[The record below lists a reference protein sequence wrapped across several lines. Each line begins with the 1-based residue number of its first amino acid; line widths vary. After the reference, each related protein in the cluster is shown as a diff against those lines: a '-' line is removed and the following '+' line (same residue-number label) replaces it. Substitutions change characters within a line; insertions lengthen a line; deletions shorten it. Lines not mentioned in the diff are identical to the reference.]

1 MSRHFNGALFRE
13 KGRRDGKK
21 EGGKERARGRERKR
35 ERKRNNA
42 VSGHITSCQPEGLL
56 FVSKISVD
64 IISVHI
70 ENIVSGYSN
79 PFSTGGLNIAPHS
92 SRMHNNYIEFFA

>member
-1 MSRHFNGALFRE
+1 MSRHFNGALLRE
-13 KGRRDGKK
+13 RGRRDEKK
-21 EGGKERARGRERKR
+21 EGGKERARGRERKRERER

-79 PFSTGGLNIAPHS
+79 PFSTGG
-92 SRMHNNYIEFFA
+92 